1 MPLPD
6 ANEPA
11 RPDCDLNL
19 PITPTNFADF
29 LVHSEALSLA
39 EEKSAIDLIAMAGS
53 QAYALHPPVFWCSQS
68 SPLVW
73 DSC

>member
-1 MPLPD
+1 
-6 ANEPA
+6 
-11 RPDCDLNL
+11 
-19 PITPTNFADF
+19 

-68 SPLVW
+68 SPLAW
-73 DSC
+73 GSC